1 MSTKAN
7 SYGEHNT
14 SMRSA
19 MKRQRWAIGICVW
32 SLAAGMP
39 IAAWAESPPVVIEL
53 SQPVHFLDAQGQDLV
68 ADSGTYRVE
77 AHETWLT
84 LIPTDGKSELQ
95 LATTAGTHEEALTV
109 PAALSIVLGPDEQH
123 IVWLM
128 PGGTTLDAKGS
139 PSGIH
144 SRGPALVSAVALKK
158 YAYATSASATFA
170 PTKPCT
176 MSARPDN
183 ILASQPVPSTH
194 FITISPMTLASS
206 LLFEN
211 MRTNT
216 GAPITPIAVDEQS
229 NILGTILT
237 VTAPSGT
244 YATRLAAPVQL
255 PDGAVIR
262 EMSVLVYDAL
272 DEDVQVGL
280 LAHRLSLG
288 ATNMGMLP
296 SGDSLIDVS
305 LKSDCASSIRSILM
319 TVGTLAIPVVN
330 RDRGYLVYVFM
341 TAKPTP
347 GHKISPIRIG
357 YTLQ

>member
-1 MSTKAN
+1 MW
-7 SYGEHNT
+7 
-14 SMRSA
+14 RS
-19 MKRQRWAIGICVW
+19 MKRQRWIICVCVF
-32 SLAAGMP
+32 SLAFWMPVAAG
-39 IAAWAESPPVVIEL
+39 AEIPPVLVEL
-53 SQPVHFLDAQGQDLV
+53 SQTVHFLDTQGQDLV
-68 ADSGTYRVE
+68 AASGTYRVE

-84 LIPTDGKSELQ
+84 LLPTDDKPALQ
-95 LATTAGTHEEALTV
+95 LATTAGTHEETLTV
-109 PAALSIVLGPDEQH
+109 PMALSIALGPDEQH

-128 PGGTTLDAKGS
+128 PGGATLDAKGS

-144 SRGPALVSAVALKK
+144 SRGPALVSAGVLKR
-158 YAYATSASATFA
+158 YAYTTSAVATFA

-176 MSARPDN
+176 VSAKPDN
-183 ILASQPVPSTH
+183 IVAPQPVPSTH
-194 FITISPMTLASS
+194 FITISPLTLASS

-211 MRTNT
+211 MKTNT
-216 GAPITPIAVDEQS
+216 GAPITPITVDEQS

-255 PDGAVIR
+255 PDGAIIR

-288 ATNMGMLP
+288 ASNMGMLP
-296 SGDSLIDVS
+296 PGDSLLDVS
-305 LKSDCASSIRSILM
+305 IKSDCAFAMRSTLM
-319 TVGTLAIPVVN
+319 TVGNLAIPVVN